1 MDLRREEYE
10 QYKEGQGHM
19 SSAGS
24 YGSGDDKRSI
34 LIVDFHPIVRLG
46 LASLI
51 NGNEGLRVCG
61 EAETSHETM
70 ETIKVLKPDMII
82 LDISLKRI
90 NGIDLIERINRQ
102 HPALP
107 ILVFSK
113 FDEEFYAERAL
124 RAGARGYIMKHTPL
138 KGILTAIICML
149 NGQIY
154 LSNKIALKIM
164 NKSLCSR
171 VNSSASP
178 FELLSNRELEVFRL
192 IGNGFGTHRIAE
204 KLFISTRTVEAYR
217 AHIKEKLK
225 LKNGDELLEQ
235 AIHWMEGR
243 Q

>member
-1 MDLRREEYE
+1 
-10 QYKEGQGHM
+10 
-19 SSAGS
+19 
-24 YGSGDDKRSI
+24 
-34 LIVDFHPIVRLG
+34 
-46 LASLI
+46 
-51 NGNEGLRVCG
+51 
-61 EAETSHETM
+61 
-70 ETIKVLKPDMII
+70 
-82 LDISLKRI
+82 
-90 NGIDLIERINRQ
+90 
-102 HPALP
+102 
-107 ILVFSK
+107 
-113 FDEEFYAERAL
+113 
-124 RAGARGYIMKHTPL
+124 MKHTPL